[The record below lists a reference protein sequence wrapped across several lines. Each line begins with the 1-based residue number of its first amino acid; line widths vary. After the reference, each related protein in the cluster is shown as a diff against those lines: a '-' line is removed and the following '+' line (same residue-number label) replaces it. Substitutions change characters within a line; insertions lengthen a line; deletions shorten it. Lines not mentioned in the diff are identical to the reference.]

1 MDITFTAENCP
12 DSKDP
17 ASYAEALKVTRSVA
31 KWRKEPAVILG
42 RMVKEDRGG
51 AVVFRPRIH
60 RLPLGLTHGSVADV
74 QYYLNK
80 GFVVIDYWM
89 PSSPNDA
96 PALLQRGDVM
106 VEHGWG
112 AELKTHE
119 GRKRYAEVKQLLDQS
134 MRGNKADV
142 EQKAKIKTLEEK
154 LAFAEQKLAKGK

>member
-1 MDITFTAENCP
+1 MDITYTAENCP
-12 DSKDP
+12 DAKDP
-17 ASYAEALKVTRSVA
+17 ASFAEALKVTRAHA
-31 KWRKEPAVILG
+31 KWKKEPAVILAK
-42 RMVKEDRGG
+42 MVKVERSGQ
-51 AVVFRPRIH
+51 VLLHPRIH
-60 RLPLGLTHGSVADV
+60 RLPLGLTHGSVNDV

-96 PALLQRGDVM
+96 PQLLQRGEVM

-134 MRGNKADV
+134 MRGNKAEV
-142 EQKAKIKTLEEK
+142 EQKAKIKTLEQK
-154 LAFAEQKLAKGK
+154 LADAEQKLAKGK